1 MIDKEKL
8 NMMNN
13 KPSDKPVK
21 SKSIGK
27 QDIVNLLWIMCYIG
41 LIVAAFVLV
50 SGTFALLVFGVVSLF
65 GILK

>member
-8 NMMNN
+8 NMMEN
-13 KPSDKPVK
+13 KPSGKPVK

-27 QDIVNLLWIMCYIG
+27 SDVVNLLWIMLYIG

-50 SGTFALLVFGVVSLF
+50 SGTFALLVFGVLSLF
-65 GILK
+65 GALK